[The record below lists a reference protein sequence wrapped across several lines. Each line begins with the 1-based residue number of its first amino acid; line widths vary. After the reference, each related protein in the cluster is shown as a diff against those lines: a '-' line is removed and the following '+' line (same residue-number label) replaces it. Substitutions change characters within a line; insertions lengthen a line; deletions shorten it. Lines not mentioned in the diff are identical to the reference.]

1 MIDYLNL
8 VGRSFFFYFLIIL
21 YLRIMGKREVGE
33 LSVFDLVLYFL
44 MTELLAIS
52 ISSTDESIW
61 KTVLPVTTLA
71 LLQIVLSWILLKRKK
86 YRDVIEGKPALLIS
100 HGRINQKEMSKQ
112 RYTLDDLMYQIRDKD
127 VGSVSE
133 VEFAVLENSGVLSV
147 LKKGQTPLNFPFPLI
162 SDGEI
167 QNDMLHAAGVN
178 QKWLREKLRKMGYE
192 NIRDIFLC
200 LWEKGGLYVVLKEGA
215 IKVNPMHTSSG
226 KKPQQQRYK

>member
-1 MIDYLNL
+1 MIEYFNL

-71 LLQIVLSWILLKRKK
+71 ILQIVISWILLKRKK
-86 YRDVIEGKPALLIS
+86 YRDIIEGKPALLIS
-100 HGRINQKEMSKQ
+100 HGRINQKEMRKQ
-112 RYTLDDLMYQIRDKD
+112 RYTIDDLMYQIRDKD

-167 QNDMLHAAGVN
+167 QEDMLYAAGVN
-178 QKWLREKLRKMGYE
+178 QKWLRERLKKMGYE
-192 NIRDIFLC
+192 KVGDIFLC

-215 IKVNPMHTSSG
+215 IQMKSMHNSSR
-226 KKPQQQRYK
+226 KKSN

>member
-1 MIDYLNL
+1 MLDYLNL

-52 ISSTDESIW
+52 ISSSDESMW
-61 KTVLPVTTLA
+61 KTILPVTTLA
-71 LLQIVLSWILLKRKK
+71 IMQIGLSWILLKKKK
-86 YRDVIEGKPALLIS
+86 YRDVIEGKPALLINN
-100 HGRINQKEMSKQ
+100 GRINQKEMQKH
-112 RYTLDDLMYQIRDKD
+112 RYTIDDLMYQIRDKD

-167 QNDMLHAAGVN
+167 QEDMLYNAGVN
-178 QKWLREKLRKMGYE
+178 QKWLREKLTKLGYTQVK
-192 NIRDIFLC
+192 DIFLC
-200 LWEKGGLYVVLKEGA
+200 LWEKGGLHVVLKEGA
-215 IKVNPMHTSSG
+215 IKANSMQQGSS
-226 KKPQQQRYK
+226 KKTN

>member
-1 MIDYLNL
+1 MIEYLNL
-8 VGRSFFFYFLIIL
+8 VARSFFFYFLIIL

-52 ISSTDESIW
+52 ISSTDESMW
-61 KTVLPVTTLA
+61 KTILPVTTLA
-71 LLQIVLSWILLKRKK
+71 FMQIGLSWVLLKKK
-86 YRDVIEGKPALLIS
+86 NYRDMIEGKPALLIS
-100 HGRINQKEMSKQ
+100 HGRIRQKEMQKH
-112 RYTLDDLMYQIRDKD
+112 RYTIDDLMYQIRDKD

-167 QNDMLHAAGVN
+167 QMDMLYEAGVN
-178 QKWLREKLRKMGYE
+178 QKWLRDKLVKLGYSDVK
-192 NIRDIFLC
+192 DIFLC
-200 LWEKGGLYVVLKEGA
+200 LWEKGGLHVVLKEGVV
-215 IKVNPMHTSSG
+215 KTHSMQNSSSQ
-226 KKPQQQRYK
+226 KTNK